1 MYIGGSGKPR
11 VARKF
16 GNCFLTSAMIAKNWS
31 STGTASEKLGNF
43 KCEMRN
49 NRKQN
54 APCPSPR
61 PTKKSSSPWAVGT
74 TPHYWASG
82 STARGDA
89 TRKSDVDVMARFS
102 KRKSLLDL
110 VRIEREMSDALGR
123 KVDLLTEASIS
134 PHLRDRILDE
144 MIVLSGTP
152 PRTTYPC

>member
-1 MYIGGSGKPR
+1 MPLAPPDKEKLQS
-11 VARKF
+11 VARR
-16 GNCFLTSAMIAKNWS
+16 NDVSL
-31 STGTASEKLGNF
+31 LGLF
-43 KCEMRN
+43 
-49 NRKQN
+49 
-54 APCPSPR
+54 
-61 PTKKSSSPWAVGT
+61 
-74 TPHYWASG
+74 G